1 MATVAAS
8 TYQSPTNLFLT
19 QSASCNHTARSYQVL
34 PASEKIDIVKKKKK
48 KELIMKLKRLWDEE
62 QSKRGYSSKI
72 KKKLNKAEAIE
83 KKCLDSKVIKAKTHI
98 EVVERN
104 MEKKREIEEKRL
116 HDNMKLMEDQQNDI
130 AYRLQKTKKMQ
141 EERSEYLKSKELEF
155 ANKLQRIR
163 SQRDAV
169 NKLEDEAVLQK
180 LKLITEQSIS
190 VI

>member
-1 MATVAAS
+1 
-8 TYQSPTNLFLT
+8 
-19 QSASCNHTARSYQVL
+19 
-34 PASEKIDIVKKKKK
+34 
-48 KELIMKLKRLWDEE
+48 MKLKRLWDEE